1 MVDEPVTKFDEL
13 GSLGALD
20 IQAILRKSH
29 MIDVANSL
37 KGASEEF
44 ETLIFDN
51 LAVRAA
57 EVLRNKMVE
66 LGEVDQGKIETA
78 QSEMVKTA
86 NALIASGDTERGG

>member
-1 MVDEPVTKFDEL
+1 MQLSGSQGPKL
-13 GSLGALD
+13 G
-20 IQAILRKSH
+20 
-29 MIDVANSL
+29 NSV
-37 KGASEEF
+37 
-44 ETLIFDN
+44 FDN

-86 NALIASGDTERGG
+86 NALIASGDIERGG